1 MSAWLIT
8 TVERHDPASVRDVR
22 MLLGAYHDQL
32 LAEVGETTLTAE
44 LRTLPAP
51 YAPPGGALLL
61 ARDAHGRAVG
71 CVGVRE
77 HSVTA
82 CEIKRLYV
90 APDARGAGLG
100 RALVR
105 SAIDQARAMGYTD
118 MLLVAIEGSTATAQ
132 AIYRTL
138 GFEPTEA
145 FRPVSGDC
153 TGVRMSY
160 MRRGP

>member
-1 MSAWLIT
+1 MSNWLIT
-8 TVERHDPASVRDVR
+8 TVERRDAASVRDVR
-22 MLLGAYHDQL
+22 TLLEAYHDQL
-32 LAEVGETTLTAE
+32 LTEVSETSLTAE

-61 ARDAHGRAVG
+61 ARDGLGQAVG

-77 HSVTA
+77 HSGSA

-90 APDARGAGLG
+90 VPDARGSGLG

-105 SAIDQARAMGYTD
+105 AAIDHARAMGYTE
-118 MLLVAIEGSTATAQ
+118 MLLVAIESSTAAAQ
-132 AIYRTL
+132 AVYRAV

-145 FRPVSGDC
+145 FRQVSGDC
-153 TGVRMSY
+153 GGVSISY
-160 MRRGP
+160 MRRGL

>member
-1 MSAWLIT
+1 M
-8 TVERHDPASVRDVR
+8 
-22 MLLGAYHDQL
+22 
-32 LAEVGETTLTAE
+32 
-44 LRTLPAP
+44 
-51 YAPPGGALLL
+51 
-61 ARDAHGRAVG
+61 
-71 CVGVRE
+71 
-77 HSVTA
+77 TA

-160 MRRGP
+160 MRRGL